1 MSTALHY
8 KSNLRDVFFN
18 LFELHDI
25 GRTSLGTGPFAA
37 MDEESARDALQGLD
51 ELCRTELAASFA
63 DSDRTP
69 LTQDAEGNVVL
80 PASLKK
86 SLNAYWDA
94 QWHLLELPEH
104 LGGFGA
110 PPSVN
115 WSAFELVAGA
125 NASACFYLFGNVIA
139 KVIDRLATPAQKARL
154 LGPHIERRWGG
165 SMVLTEPDAGSDVGA
180 GRTRARQV
188 DGEVW
193 EITGTKRFITN
204 GDFDVTENILHLVLA
219 RPEGAD
225 VGTKG
230 LSLFIVPKFWVN
242 EDGSLGERNG
252 VRVSKVEKKMGIK
265 ASSTCEM
272 VFGEDKP
279 ARGWLMGEV
288 HDGIRQMFQVI
299 EQARMAVGIKSMATL
314 STAYLNALEYAKDR
328 VQGADLA
335 QAADKRAPRVRIL
348 QHPDVRRMLL
358 ACKAHA
364 EGMRALALFTAYIQD
379 QVEIQGGHGAS
390 EAARLDALNDLLLPL
405 VKGYSSEKATEMLG
419 LALQVIGGS
428 GYIQD
433 YPFEQYMRDQK
444 IDSLYEGTTHIQALD
459 LLFRKILRDQGRT
472 FQQLL
477 GRIVQTLE
485 KAEGGEALATERAA
499 LQKALGDVQGI
510 FVTMVGKLEESP
522 YHAGLQGNRILFAV
536 AELVIGW
543 LLVRQAAVA
552 LGKLP
557 EASRADKSFYEG
569 KIAAV
574 RWYCQNVLPTTTM
587 TRKLIEAGDLS
598 VMDVPEEAF

>member
-8 KSNLRDVFFN
+8 KSNLRDLFFN
-18 LFELHDI
+18 LFELHEI
-25 GRTSLGTGPFAA
+25 GTTSLGRGPFAA

-51 ELCRTELAASFA
+51 ELCRTELAASFVDA
-63 DSDRTP
+63 DRTP
-69 LTQDAEGNVVL
+69 LELDAEGNVVL

-86 SLNAYWDA
+86 SLSAYWDA

-110 PPSVN
+110 PPSVS

-139 KVIDRLATPAQKARL
+139 KVMDRLATPEQKARL
-154 LGPHIERRWGG
+154 LTPHIERRWGG

-204 GDFDVTENILHLVLA
+204 GDFDMAENILHLVLA

-265 ASSTCEM
+265 ASSTCEL

-279 ARGWLMGEV
+279 ARGWLMGGV

-299 EQARMAVGIKSMATL
+299 EQARMAVGIKSMAAL

-328 VQGADLA
+328 VQGADLT

-364 EGMRALALFTAYIQD
+364 EGMRALAIFTAYIQD
-379 QVEIQGGHGAS
+379 QVELQGGHGAG

-433 YPFEQYMRDQK
+433 YPFEQYLRDQK

-459 LLFRKILRDQGRT
+459 LLFRKILRDQGKT
-472 FQQLL
+472 FQHLL
-477 GRIVQTLE
+477 GRIVKTVE
-485 KAEGGEALATERAA
+485 AAEGGDALAKERAA

-510 FVTMVGKLEESP
+510 FVTMAGKLEESP

-557 EASRADKSFYEG
+557 TASRADKPFYEG

-574 RWYCQNVLPTTTM
+574 RWYCANVLPTATM
-587 TRKLIEAGDLS
+587 TRKLIEGGDLS